1 MTTKK
6 IEVQRFTAISSK
18 SFQDVL
24 AKLDAAI
31 GHPNMA
37 AFRNDMTSAK
47 SFADLEAAVQKV
59 IGTAGLM
66 EFARFDLGEVLRRK
80 LGERAR
86 RSVRLVVGNPIIMA
100 HMVEHVPD
108 AGSYAPVTI
117 LVDERSDG
125 VHLTYDKMAS
135 FLSTYHSPE
144 ASKVAQALDSKVEA
158 LLSAAAAS
166 SHHEN
171 SVCKG
176 ARAFNADTLAP
187 SDANQDNPAS
197 RSRPNSTSRPSFSVA
212 NILES

>member
-158 LLSAAAAS
+158 LLSAAAA
-166 SHHEN
+166 
-171 SVCKG
+171 
-176 ARAFNADTLAP
+176 
-187 SDANQDNPAS
+187 
-197 RSRPNSTSRPSFSVA
+197 
-212 NILES
+212 

>member
-144 ASKVAQALDSKVEA
+144 VSKVAQALDSKVEA
-158 LLSAAAAS
+158 LLSAAAA
-166 SHHEN
+166 
-171 SVCKG
+171 
-176 ARAFNADTLAP
+176 
-187 SDANQDNPAS
+187 
-197 RSRPNSTSRPSFSVA
+197 
-212 NILES
+212 